1 MADIDNGIDIL
12 EDLIETCRD
21 GENGFKQ
28 AAEKINDPEIRS
40 FFLTQSTERAEFAK
54 ELEAEVQR
62 LGKSNPEHKGSTA
75 GALHRSWMGLKE
87 ALGGGTKSILESAE
101 KGEDS
106 AKDAYEKAL
115 TDEDLPPIARPI
127 VQRQAQIIRF
137 AHDRV
142 RHLRDTTKAA

>member
-1 MADIDNGIDIL
+1 MADINDGIDIL

-21 GENGFKQ
+21 GENGFTQ
-28 AAEKINDPEIRS
+28 AAEKIKDPEIRS
-40 FFLTQSTERAEFAK
+40 FFLAQSRERAQFAL
-54 ELEAEVQR
+54 ELQAEVQR
-62 LGKSNPEHKGSTA
+62 LGKGEPQRKGSAA

-106 AKDAYEKAL
+106 ARDAYQKAL
-115 TDEDLPPIARPI
+115 TDEDLPPSARPI
-127 VQRQAQIIRF
+127 VQRQAESVRL

-142 RHLRDTTKAA
+142 RHLRDTAKAA

>member
-1 MADIDNGIDIL
+1 MADINDGIDIL

-28 AAEKINDPEIRS
+28 AAEKINDPEIRG
-40 FFLTQSTERAEFAK
+40 FFLTQSTERAEFAR

-62 LGKSNPEHKGSTA
+62 LGKSNPEHKGSAA
-75 GALHRSWMGLKE
+75 GALHRSWMGLKD

-106 AKDAYEKAL
+106 AKDAYKKAL
-115 TDEDLPPIARPI
+115 TDEDLPPSSRPI
-127 VQRQAQIIRF
+127 VQRQAESVRF

-142 RHLRDTTKAA
+142 RHLRDTAKAA

>member
-115 TDEDLPPIARPI
+115 KDEDLPPIARPI

-142 RHLRDTTKAA
+142 RHLRDTAKAA

>member
-1 MADIDNGIDIL
+1 MADIDNGIDVL

-115 TDEDLPPIARPI
+115 KNEDLPPIARPI

-142 RHLRDTTKAA
+142 RHLRDTAKAA

>member
-40 FFLTQSTERAEFAK
+40 FFLTQSTKRAKFAK

-62 LGKSNPEHKGSTA
+62 RGKSNPEHKGSTA

-115 TDEDLPPIARPI
+115 KNEDLPPSARPI

-142 RHLRDTTKAA
+142 RHLRDTAKAA

>member
-115 TDEDLPPIARPI
+115 KNEDLPPIARPI

-142 RHLRDTTKAA
+142 RHLRDTAKAA

>member
-1 MADIDNGIDIL
+1 MTDINGGIDIV

-21 GENGFKQ
+21 GENGFRQ
-28 AAEKINDPEIRS
+28 AAEKITDPEIRS
-40 FFLTQSTERAEFAK
+40 FFLAQSTQRAQFAR

-62 LGKSNPEHKGSTA
+62 LGKGEPERTGSAA
-75 GALHRSWMGLKE
+75 GALHRTWMGLKE

-106 AKDAYEKAL
+106 ARDAYEKAL
-115 TDEDLPPIARPI
+115 TDEDLPPSVRPI
-127 VQRQAQIIRF
+127 VQRQADRIRE

-142 RHLRDTTKAA
+142 RHWRDTAKAA